1 MSTFSQ
7 FFNQYTNQIKNREA
21 AKLQREQ
28 VMAARGANYAQAAQ
42 STFNQIL
49 GKKGGED
56 NKATFELIGN
66 DFKVNLD
73 AIHDINNAKDFVE
86 FINFD
91 NNVRKYY
98 DEEGNVVSGT
108 LLAPTKVG
116 EDKYIFNIEKKDGSI
131 APVTINRTS
140 DPNDRILEFSKEDL
154 ANFYNTQAAN
164 LAVKGGISGYAAG
177 GLQGQILGRKAEAQL
192 AGAEMLS
199 DSNLSP
205 DSLINGIG
213 QLNETLKSLTSEEEK
228 AEIDAKPDG
237 LDAETIGA
245 EAAPELVGPQIE
257 TTEETESLIDL
268 AIAEQNKLKEAQAF
282 TTRGSEFNQAT
293 EAFVELDPA
302 SDMFKSVAEA
312 WDNASNAQRAEWI
325 SAGLIII
332 PGLGLGAAAAGKAA
346 TFATKKFVELGA
358 KTKVGKGLTTA
369 IKKLFTK
376 PGKELD
382 PSTLLPRPG
391 PQRLPETLAKG
402 RAARP
407 PRIDPIREVP
417 PTPRDFSAPR
427 TLFTTGVV
435 TQLTP
440 KVNIE
445 EGAQQQVPELE
456 PVPTIPTD
464 LKGATEWFNNPDNQA
479 ALKRLPPEQVDSV
492 RKLLQ
497 ENNINSKE
505 ALVEAKRRNELS
517 DIEYAKAA
525 AVIAF
530 SYNRG
535 EDVGASQTIFNSLMN
550 LGQTGSPTLNSV
562 QVANYQLARDKFNNE
577 IEQQMLD
584 ATNDFSEKISNL
596 YTVLGKVGKEG
607 AVNFS
612 EYTQQLKATL
622 SPFLRKARFERL
634 TESDKELMDGLLATT
649 LIEYAKTQDS
659 EDWADWIG
667 DWFRAD
673 AKNTVGN
680 SMDNIAIEYEDGK
693 PARVVALNTAG
704 NKQIQAEESITWNN
718 FTSIL
723 GEQNLI
729 QYFTTRAKK
738 IGDV

>member
-177 GLQGQILGRKAEAQL
+177 GLQGQIFGRKAEAQL

-257 TTEETESLIDL
+257 TTEETESLIDQ
-268 AIAEQNKLKEAQAF
+268 AVAAQQQRF
-282 TTRGSEFNQAT
+282 STRGSEFNQSG
-293 EAFVELDPA
+293 AFVESSKLGDE
-302 SDMFKSVAEA
+302 SILKSIGEA
-312 WDNASNAQRAEWI
+312 WDNASTEERLLWI
-325 SAGLIII
+325 SNGLILV
-332 PGLGLGAAAAGKAA
+332 PGLGAGAVAAK
-346 TFATKKFVELGA
+346 TFAQI
-358 KTKVGKGLTTA
+358 VGKSKFARGLVDTV
-369 IKKLFTK
+369 KKTGEKLVT
-376 PGKELD
+376 
-382 PSTLLPRPG
+382 RPAKK
-391 PQRLPETLAKG
+391 QLPETLQKG
-402 RAARP
+402 RAATP
-407 PRIDPIREVP
+407 P
-417 PTPRDFSAPR
+417 PTGAREFSPAR
-427 TLFTTGVV
+427 TTFTAGVTSNV
-435 TQLTP
+435 AIRSSGGP
-440 KVNIE
+440 E
-445 EGAQQQVPELE
+445 AEAAQQQELPELE

-550 LGQTGSPTLNSV
+550 LGQTGSPEVTP
-562 QVANYQLARDKFNNE
+562 YQAASFEVRRKELLETARNNRETQNTKFADNIADLYVVLGEEGASSDKFKN
-577 IEQQMLD
+577 
-584 ATNDFSEKISNL
+584 
-596 YTVLGKVGKEG
+596 
-607 AVNFS
+607 
-612 EYTQQLKATL
+612 QLKAKL
-622 SPFLRKARFERL
+622 IPFLNKAEIGDISK
-634 TESDKELMDGLLATT
+634 TETELVDNLLAETIRNQANSLT
-649 LIEYAKTQDS
+649 NIENLGDFI
-659 EDWADWIG
+659 ADFFRGTAG
-667 DWFRAD
+667 D
-673 AKNTVGN
+673 TVGN
-680 SMDNIAIEYEDGK
+680 AMDNIKIIKDKDGK
-693 PARVVALNTAG
+693 PIRVVTLITRGGRQVEGKGSLSWNDFTAL
-704 NKQIQAEESITWNN
+704 
-718 FTSIL
+718 L
-723 GEQNLI
+723 GDQRLQRYALQRI
-729 QYFTTRAKK
+729 K
-738 IGDV
+738 DS

>member
-1 MSTFSQ
+1 MSTFTQ

-42 STFNQIL
+42 SKMNQIL
-49 GKKGGED
+49 GKGG
-56 NKATFELIGN
+56 FELVGS
-66 DFKVNLD
+66 DYKANLD
-73 AIHDINNAKDFVE
+73 VLHNPNNAKDFVE

-108 LLAPTKVG
+108 LLSPTKIKNESG

-177 GLQGQILGRKAEAQL
+177 RLQGQILGRKAEAQL

-237 LDAETIGA
+237 LDVETIGP

-257 TTEETESLIDL
+257 TTKETESLIDQ
-268 AIAEQNKLKEAQAF
+268 AVAAQQQRF
-282 TTRGSEFNQAT
+282 STRGSEFNQSG
-293 EAFVELDPA
+293 AFVESSNLGDE
-302 SDMFKSVAEA
+302 SILKSIGEA
-312 WDNASNAQRAEWI
+312 WDNASTEERLLWI
-325 SAGLIII
+325 SNGLILV
-332 PGLGLGAAAAGKAA
+332 PGLGAGAVAAK
-346 TFATKKFVELGA
+346 TFAQI
-358 KTKVGKGLTTA
+358 VGKSKFARGLVDTV
-369 IKKLFTK
+369 KKTGEKLVT
-376 PGKELD
+376 
-382 PSTLLPRPG
+382 RPAKK
-391 PQRLPETLAKG
+391 QLPETLQKG
-402 RAARP
+402 RAATP
-407 PRIDPIREVP
+407 P
-417 PTPRDFSAPR
+417 PTGAREFSPAR
-427 TLFTTGVV
+427 TTFTAGVTSNV
-435 TQLTP
+435 AIRSSGGP
-440 KVNIE
+440 E
-445 EGAQQQVPELE
+445 AEAAQQQELPELE

-577 IEQQMLD
+577 LEQQRID
-584 ATNDFSEKISNL
+584 ATNEFGEKISDI
-596 YTVLGKVGKEG
+596 YTVLGKEG
-607 AVNFS
+607 VTS
-612 EYTQQLKATL
+612 PQYTNQLKATL
-622 SPFLRKARFERL
+622 SPFLRKARFDRL
-634 TESDKELMDGLLATT
+634 TQTDKELMDGLLATT
-649 LIEYAKTQDS
+649 LIEYAKAQDS

-704 NKQIQAEESITWNN
+704 NKQIQAEESITWND
-718 FTSIL
+718 FTGVL

>member
-108 LLAPTKVG
+108 LLAPTKVKNKSG
-116 EDKYIFNIEKKDGSI
+116 EDTYIFNIEKKDGSI

-154 ANFYNTQAAN
+154 TNFYNTQAAN

-177 GLQGQILGRKAEAQL
+177 GLQGQIFGRKAEAQL

-550 LGQTGSPTLNSV
+550 LGQTGSPEVTP
-562 QVANYQLARDKFNNE
+562 YQAASLEVRRKELLETARNNRETQNTKFADNIADLYVVLGEEGASSDKFKN
-577 IEQQMLD
+577 
-584 ATNDFSEKISNL
+584 
-596 YTVLGKVGKEG
+596 
-607 AVNFS
+607 
-612 EYTQQLKATL
+612 QLKAKL
-622 SPFLRKARFERL
+622 IPFLNKAEIGDISK
-634 TESDKELMDGLLATT
+634 TETELVDNLLAETIRNQANSLT
-649 LIEYAKTQDS
+649 NIENLGDFI
-659 EDWADWIG
+659 ADFFRGTAG
-667 DWFRAD
+667 D
-673 AKNTVGN
+673 TVGN
-680 SMDNIAIEYEDGK
+680 AMDNIKIIKDKDGK
-693 PARVVALNTAG
+693 PIRVVTLITRGGRQVEGKGSLSWNDFTAL
-704 NKQIQAEESITWNN
+704 
-718 FTSIL
+718 L
-723 GEQNLI
+723 GDQRLQRYALQRI
-729 QYFTTRAKK
+729 K
-738 IGDV
+738 DS